1 MKTNKEKVI
10 HAMFAAV
17 DDVNKLLP
25 EERRLQKSPDIVLYG
40 TSGQLDSLAF
50 VNFILAVE
58 HRIQEEFGCELTLT
72 DGDAMSQKN
81 GPMGT
86 IATLADYISLLLEK
100 KFNG

>member
-1 MKTNKEKVI
+1 
-10 HAMFAAV
+10 MFAAV

-25 EERRLQKSPDIVLYG
+25 EEQQLQKSLDIVLYG

-58 HRIQEEFGCELTLT
+58 QRIQEEFGCGITLT
-72 DGDAMSQKN
+72 NGEAMSQEN

-100 KFNG
+100 KPNG